1 MLARVMI
8 TCRDLRKQGGGREGL
23 EGIATEEEYQTV
35 LITETQQ
42 ELKFL
47 QKYLSYLSV
56 GACILFLM
64 LH

>member
-1 MLARVMI
+1 MI

-47 QKYLSYLSV
+47 QKYLSYLAV
-56 GACILFLM
+56 GACVLFLI

>member
-1 MLARVMI
+1 MLAHVMFK
-8 TCRDLRKQGGGREGL
+8 CRNLRKQGGGREGL

-35 LITETQQ
+35 LMTETQQ

-47 QKYLSYLSV
+47 QNYLSYLVV